1 MPKMEWCIIDK
12 ETDTLLTIDKDN
24 NGKQF
29 FVIIFDN
36 EQQAKDLISRV
47 RMPDGVAEVAQ
58 RIIFGPK
65 CGYVDAIKWL
75 EEE

>member
-12 ETDTLLTIDKDN
+12 ETDTLLTIDKDED
-24 NGKQF
+24 GRQF
-29 FVIIFDN
+29 IIIFDSK
-36 EQQAKDLISRV
+36 QQAEEFMSRV
-47 RMPDGVAEVAQ
+47 RMPDGVAEITQ
-58 RIIFGPK
+58 KIIFGPK

>member
-12 ETDTLLTIDKDN
+12 ETDTLLTIDEDD
-24 NGKQF
+24 KQF
-29 FVIIFDN
+29 AIIFDSK
-36 EQQAKDLISRV
+36 QQGEEFLSRIE
-47 RMPDGVAEVAQ
+47 MPDGIAEIAQ
-58 RIIFGPK
+58 RIIFSPK

>member
-1 MPKMEWCIIDK
+1 MPKMEWCIVDK
-12 ETDTLLTIDKDN
+12 ETDTLLTIDKDD
-24 NGKQF
+24 KQF
-29 FVIIFDN
+29 IIIFDSK
-36 EQQAKDLISRV
+36 QQAEDLISRV